1 MEVDQLGTASA
12 YADLLPGMAF
22 RLGFRHR
29 IHVCLKTAEAGK
41 ALGCAVLGPGHPDYN
56 AKPGLIIDP
65 AMEGCTV
72 LALPGLRFV
81 VSRDP
86 KHWTMGQGTSL
97 ELGTVL
103 LMPNRTMLCVGH
115 EKSQAVKVDV
125 GTGEIVQEKLTDV
138 PIIVRS
144 WSLVNVTGDK
154 AETVF
159 EFAA

>member
-1 MEVDQLGTASA
+1 MEIDQLGTASV
-12 YADLLPGMAF
+12 YADLSPGTAF
-22 RLGFRHR
+22 RLGFRRR
-29 IHVCLKTAEAGK
+29 IYVCLKTAEAGK

-65 AMEGCTV
+65 AMDGCTV

-86 KHWTMGQGTSL
+86 KQWTMGQGAGL
-97 ELGTVL
+97 DLGTVL
-103 LMPNRTMLCVGH
+103 LMPNRTLLCVGH
-115 EKSQAVKVDV
+115 EKSQVVKVDV
-125 GTGEIVQEKLTDV
+125 VTGEIVQEKLTDV
-138 PIIVRS
+138 PIIVRG
-144 WSLVNVTGDK
+144 WSLVNFIDDK